1 MLMRRK
7 NVFHTALNVCVFSLA
22 LSACVDNDY
31 DLSKDVDL
39 TIQVGGDLALP
50 GCNTEEIT
58 LKDVFD
64 LDESDPDNIIQADKD
79 GWYAL
84 RKNGTGSNST
94 VNVSA
99 VDVRDVTSQQ
109 VLSSLNFPMAA
120 LAYAGEAESVIN
132 GDPSNLSIT
141 NDEVPL
147 DIVRIVTARPEKAIA
162 VVAKIYFDRTGNNVK
177 RLNLKN
183 DFRVYIPKF
192 LKAKLDEARLKVLGK
207 EGAFKLE
214 PATSV
219 PSVISGQA
227 SHYDVLSFVTAQ
239 AITSDQGLELPL
251 LVEELAFDQL
261 KAGQGILPNNSSY
274 KKLVINDQLV
284 LSGTVLLKAS
294 EQDVAITDNITMML
308 HTDITIGDANSAV
321 KFRIAEVQGVVDP
334 NIDVTVDPV
343 SFDNLPD
350 FLSDDEVKMDI
361 TNPKIFLTIR
371 NEAPVDVNIKGTLK
385 SFKNNARLAEVAI
398 GKEVAEAETA
408 NAILIKGNA
417 TTTICLSR
425 QGKGADTSKG
435 EVDVKIANLNNLIE
449 TIPDEIIL
457 ANIEAK
463 VLPKVY
469 DFQLGQSFH
478 VETSYQVNAPLAF
491 GEKLNIVYRDSID
504 GWNEDIADND
514 IEVQKVEVMMQV
526 LNKIPLAM
534 QLHAT
539 PVDVDGNEL
548 SDIKVSDIAVIAP
561 GNGLLG
567 DGSTPKASDL
577 KVELTLKKEGAMRR
591 LDGLKLRIEAS
602 NMGYPEFQNLP
613 LNQNQTLKLDNIR
626 IKIPGGVKL
635 NLND

>member
-1 MLMRRK
+1 MRRK

-39 TIQVGGDLALP
+39 TIQVGGDLTLP

-84 RKNGTGSNST
+84 RKDGTGSNST

-109 VLSSLNFPMAA
+109 VLSSLNFPMAVLSA
-120 LAYAGEAESVIN
+120 TGEAESVID
-132 GDPSNLSIT
+132 GDPSELSIT

-147 DIVRIVTARPEKAIA
+147 DIVRIVTARPEKVIA

-177 RLNLKN
+177 KLNLKD

-192 LKAKLDEARLKVLGK
+192 LNAKLDEARLKELGM
-207 EGAFKLE
+207 ENAYKLAAATTM
-214 PATSV
+214 PAS
-219 PSVISGQA
+219 ISGQA
-227 SHYDVLSFVTAQ
+227 SHYDVLSFVSAQ
-239 AITSDQGLELPL
+239 AITDAKGLEIPL

-261 KAGQGILPNNSSY
+261 KSGQGILPNNSSY
-274 KKLVINDQLV
+274 KKLYINDELV
-284 LSGTVLLKAS
+284 IAGTVLLKSS
-294 EQDVAITDNITMML
+294 EQDIAITEDIAMKL
-308 HTDITIGDANSAV
+308 HTDIVIGDENSAV
-321 KFRIAEVQGVVDP
+321 KFRITEVEGVVDP
-334 NIDVTVDPV
+334 DIDVTVDPV

-350 FLSDDEVKMDI
+350 FLADDEVKMDL

-371 NEAPVDVNIKGTLK
+371 NEAPVDVNIKGSLRSYKGNALLK
-385 SFKNNARLAEVAI
+385 TVAI
-398 GKEVAEAETA
+398 GKELADAETA
-408 NAILIKGNA
+408 NAILIKGNS

-425 QGKGADTSKG
+425 QGTGADTSKG
-435 EVDVKIANLNNLIE
+435 EVNVKVENLNDVIE
-449 TIPDEIIL
+449 TIPDEITL
-457 ANIEAK
+457 TDIEAK

-469 DFQLGQSFH
+469 DFQLGQTFH

-514 IEVQKVEVMMQV
+514 IEVKKVEIVMQA

-534 QLHAT
+534 KLHAT
-539 PVDVDGNEL
+539 PVDAEGNTI
-548 SDIKVSDIAVIAP
+548 SDIEVSDIAVIAP
-561 GNGLLG
+561 GNGLQG
-567 DGSTPKASDL
+567 DGSTPKASEL
-577 KVELTLKKEGAMRR
+577 KVDLTLKKEGAMRR

>member
-1 MLMRRK
+1 MRRK
-7 NVFHTALNVCVFSLA
+7 TVFHTALNVCVVSLA
-22 LSACVDNDY
+22 LSACVDDSY
-31 DLSKDVDL
+31 DLSEDVDL
-39 TIQVGGDLALP
+39 TIQVGGDLTLP

-58 LKDVFD
+58 LRDVFD

-94 VNVSA
+94 VDVAA

-109 VLSSLNFPMAA
+109 VLSTLNFPMAV
-120 LAYAGEAESVIN
+120 LAYAGEAESTIE
-132 GDPSNLSIT
+132 GDPSDLSIT
-141 NDEVPL
+141 NNEVPL
-147 DIVRIVTARPEKAIA
+147 DIVRIVNARPEKPIA

-177 RLNLKN
+177 KLNLKN

-192 LKAKLDEARLKVLGK
+192 LKAKLNEARLKELGK
-207 EGAFKLE
+207 EEAFELK

-219 PSVISGQA
+219 PAAISGLA
-227 SHYDVLSFVTAQ
+227 SHYDVLSFRTAQ
-239 AITSDQGLELPL
+239 AITPDQGLELPL

-261 KAGQGILPNNSSY
+261 KAGQGIQLNNSSY
-274 KKLVINDQLV
+274 KKLVIEDQLL

-294 EQDVAITDNITMML
+294 EQDVAITDDITMKL
-308 HTDITIGDANSAV
+308 HTDITIGDPSSAV

-334 NIDVTVDPV
+334 KVDVTVDPV
-343 SFDNLPD
+343 TFDNLPD
-350 FLSDDEVKMDI
+350 FLSDKEVKMDL

-371 NEAPVDVNIKGTLK
+371 NEAPVDVNIRGTLRSYK
-385 SFKNNARLAEVAI
+385 GNALLAGVTI
-398 GKEVAEAETA
+398 GKKVAEAETA
-408 NAILIKGNA
+408 DAILIKGNA

-435 EVDVKIANLNNLIE
+435 EVNVKIDRLNDLIE
-449 TIPDEIIL
+449 TIPDEITL
-457 ANIEAK
+457 TDIEAK

-469 DFQLGQSFH
+469 NFQLGRTFH

-514 IEVQKVEVMMQV
+514 IEVQKVEVEMKA

-534 QLHAT
+534 KLHAT
-539 PVDVDGNEL
+539 PVDAEGHVV
-548 SDIKVSDIAVIAP
+548 SDIEVGDIAVIAP

-567 DGSTPKASDL
+567 DGSTPTGSNV
-577 KVELTLKKEGAMRR
+577 KVSLTLKKEGAMRR
-591 LDGLKLRIEAS
+591 LDGLKLRIEAT
-602 NMGYPEFQNLP
+602 NEGYPEFQNLP
-613 LNQNQTLKLDNIR
+613 LNQNQTLKLDDIR